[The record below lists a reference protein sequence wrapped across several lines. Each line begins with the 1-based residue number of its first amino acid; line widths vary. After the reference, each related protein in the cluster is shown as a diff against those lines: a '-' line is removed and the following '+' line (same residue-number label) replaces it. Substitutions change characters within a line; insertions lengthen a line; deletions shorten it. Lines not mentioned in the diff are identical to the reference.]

1 MTTSYISLYNDEGD
15 EIVLSLYLTYKYQD
29 ELIFTFQYRKDGY
42 SYLKLYLTV
51 EYEHQDNTLSLLME
65 FDDTDEEVIT
75 RSAIEKAVELF
86 SKQYFS
92 IMERLTK
99 LYLEQPYEF
108 MYSKSLGEYLEERWL
123 I

>member
-15 EIVLSLYLTYKYQD
+15 EIVLSFYLTYKYED

-51 EYEHQDNTLSLLME
+51 EYEHQDNSLSLLME
-65 FDDTDEEVIT
+65 FDDSVEEVIT

-86 SKQYFS
+86 SNQYFS
-92 IMERLTK
+92 IMERLVE

-108 MYSKSLGEYLEERWL
+108 MYSKSLGEYLEERGL